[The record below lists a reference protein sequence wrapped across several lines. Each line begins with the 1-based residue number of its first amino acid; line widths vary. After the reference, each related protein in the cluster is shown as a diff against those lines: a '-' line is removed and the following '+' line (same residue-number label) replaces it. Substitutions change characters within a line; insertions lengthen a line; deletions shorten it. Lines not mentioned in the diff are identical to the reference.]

1 MFRQKM
7 GWLPNFRESHLYP
20 RKTAENPEIPDFI
33 SSFKSNERK
42 LRPVKISARSDKK
55 RRFFITSN
63 FWGTFT
69 LFLKTSNFLCFVFP
83 FIHTSKR
90 SAQNSQK
97 WPKIAK
103 IGILLIVVAY
113 SSTISSL
120 WYLLHHL
127 MVLMSLMSMMSQ
139 ILSEIFSFCISSKI
153 IQSRKN
159 QNNHRRSSKVG
170 KIKTIIGDHPKSEKS
185 KLFWLW
191 WLWWLWR
198 FWWLWQ
204 LC

>member
-33 SSFKSNERK
+33 GSFKSNERK

-69 LFLKTSNFLCFVFP
+69 LFFKTSNFLCFVFP

-90 SAQNSQK
+90 CAKNSQK
-97 WPKIAK
+97 WPKIAN

-127 MVLMSLMSMMSQ
+127 MVLMSLMSMMSMMSE

-153 IQSRKN
+153 IESPKN
-159 QNNHRRSSKVG
+159 QNKLVVFAYHRRLA
-170 KIKTIIGDHPKSEKS
+170 KIIQDYRKS
-185 KLFWLW
+185 
-191 WLWWLWR
+191 
-198 FWWLWQ
+198 
-204 LC
+204 